1 MKVTELLN
9 NHFRLLDRKQDRY
22 LLIIIV
28 FVFSVAF
35 LNLFVPFNINRWYSD
50 SGIIQFLR
58 LSSYG
63 FVVALVFLFT
73 QFPLRNWLK
82 QKQFKIK
89 FYIIWLLI
97 EIILISLVYM
107 FLYGN
112 PIGNFVNDFVF
123 SIRYTVLGIILP
135 YSFAL
140 MFIYYKNQR
149 SEIVNLRKNIEVQT
163 TEKLLK
169 LSDENNRIKFS
180 VLSSNLLYL
189 EGADNYVYIYY
200 LENGKVKREILR
212 NSLKNLEEKLKQESI
227 IRCHRS
233 YIVNTRKIESGKKS
247 GKTIHLKLA
256 DVAETIPVSPK
267 YQLLFQ

>member
-1 MKVTELLN
+1 MFKYLDNSFT
-9 NHFRLLDRKQDRY
+9 LLDGKNDRF
-22 LLIIIV
+22 LLITIV
-28 FVFSVAF
+28 LVFSVVF

-58 LSSYG
+58 LSGYG

-73 QFPLRNWLK
+73 QFPLRKWLK
-82 QKQFKIK
+82 QKHFKIK
-89 FYIIWLLI
+89 YYIIWLLI
-97 EIILISLVYM
+97 EIFLISLVYM

-112 PIGNFVNDFVF
+112 PIGNFINDFIF

-149 SEIVNLRKNIEVQT
+149 AEIDSLRKNT
-163 TEKLLK
+163 TTSSTENLLK
-169 LSDENNRIKFS
+169 FSDEKGRTKFS
-180 VLSSNLLYL
+180 VLASNLLYL

-200 LENGKVKREILR
+200 AENGNIKRAVLR
-212 NSLKNLEEKLKQESI
+212 NSLKNLEKNLKPESV

-233 YIVNTRKIESGKKS
+233 YMVNSRKIESISKTGKR
-247 GKTIHLKLA
+247 IHLKLSYTN
-256 DVAETIPVSPK
+256 ETIPVSVK
-267 YQLLFQ
+267 YESLFK

>member
-1 MKVTELLN
+1 
-9 NHFRLLDRKQDRY
+9 
-22 LLIIIV
+22 V

-63 FVVALVFLFT
+63 FIVALVFLFT

-107 FLYGN
+107 LLYGN

-149 SEIVNLRKNIEVQT
+149 TEIFNLRKNIEVPP
-163 TEKLLK
+163 TENLLK

-200 LENGKVKREILR
+200 LENEKVKREILR
-212 NSLKNLEEKLKQESI
+212 NSLKNLEERLKQESI

-233 YIVNTRKIESGKKS
+233 YIVNSRKIESGKKS
-247 GKTIHLKLA
+247 GKTIHLKLTH
-256 DVAETIPVSPK
+256 VAEIIPVSPK
-267 YQLLFQ
+267 YQSLFQ

>member
-1 MKVTELLN
+1 MLN
-9 NHFRLLDRKQDRY
+9 NHFSLLDNKKDRF

-28 FVFSVAF
+28 FAFSVAF

-73 QFPLRNWLK
+73 QFPLRKWLK
-82 QKQFKIK
+82 QEQFKNK

-97 EIILISLVYM
+97 EIILISMVYM

-112 PIGNFVNDFVF
+112 PIGNFLNDFVF
-123 SIRYTVLGIILP
+123 SIRYTILGIILP

-140 MFIYYKNQR
+140 MIIYYKNQR
-149 SEIVNLRKNIEVQT
+149 FEINSLRDNINKPSSEN
-163 TEKLLK
+163 LLK
-169 LSDENNRIKFS
+169 FNDDKKRTKFS
-180 VLSSNLLYL
+180 VLTSNILYL
-189 EGADNYVYIYY
+189 EGADNYVYIFYT
-200 LENGKVKREILR
+200 ESGKIKREVLR
-212 NSLKNLEEKLKQESI
+212 NSLKNLEEELKPESI

-233 YIVNTRKIESGKKS
+233 YIVNSTKIESVKKS
-247 GKTIHLKLA
+247 GRTIRLKLMHTN
-256 DVAETIPVSPK
+256 ETIPVSPK
-267 YQLLFQ
+267 YQSLFQ